1 MCRLFIGANSQL
13 WESQTRSIR
22 MDGMVTSVRLETM
35 FWTVL
40 EGVAAKDD
48 MNVPQLLH
56 QLYNESIDEGHDLG
70 NFTSFLRVC
79 CLRYIDLQLKGLLAP
94 NGQNI
99 LSTDEI
105 LTMEAKLHHLQT
117 EKSHGPLAKTLGC
130 CGSFLRSRMSE
141 LFGSTATL
149 LGTGTLAASH
159 SVCQAQRQS

>member
-40 EGVAAKDD
+40 EEIAAKDD

-79 CLRYIDLQLKGLLAP
+79 CLRHIDLQLKGLLAP
-94 NGQNI
+94 RGQENL
-99 LSTDEI
+99 LSTEEI
-105 LTMEAKLHHLQT
+105 LTVEAQLR
-117 EKSHGPLAKTLGC
+117 GAKVAKNALPG
-130 CGSFLRSRMSE
+130 
-141 LFGSTATL
+141 
-149 LGTGTLAASH
+149 
-159 SVCQAQRQS
+159 RQH

>member
-1 MCRLFIGANSQL
+1 MCRLFIGANSHL

-40 EGVAAKDD
+40 EEIAAKDD

-94 NGQNI
+94 RGKENL

-105 LTMEAKLHHLQT
+105 LSLEASMRGSSSAKLTTSDIKH
-117 EKSHGPLAKTLGC
+117 
-130 CGSFLRSRMSE
+130 
-141 LFGSTATL
+141 
-149 LGTGTLAASH
+149 
-159 SVCQAQRQS
+159 

>member
-1 MCRLFIGANSQL
+1 MCRLFIGANSHL

-40 EGVAAKDD
+40 EEIAAKDD

-94 NGQNI
+94 RGEANLLSTNEI
-99 LSTDEI
+99 LS
-105 LTMEAKLHHLQT
+105 LEATIRGTSSEKQT
-117 EKSHGPLAKTLGC
+117 IPD
-130 CGSFLRSRMSE
+130 
-141 LFGSTATL
+141 
-149 LGTGTLAASH
+149 
-159 SVCQAQRQS
+159 RQH